1 MPNLIELLYN
11 GSLFPIEDILPK
23 DPQYRSLGR
32 QITESLTTWKNKL
45 SQEEFEELESLLELY
60 SKTRAMEM
68 SASFVC
74 GFKTGAAIVIEVL
87 HN

>member
-1 MPNLIELLYN
+1 MPSLIESLYN
-11 GSLFPIEDILPK
+11 GSLFPNEDILPK
-23 DPQYRSLGR
+23 DAQYRLLGR

-60 SKTRAMEM
+60 SKTQALEM
-68 SASFVC
+68 SASFAC
-74 GFKTGAAIVIEVL
+74 GFKMGAALVIEVL